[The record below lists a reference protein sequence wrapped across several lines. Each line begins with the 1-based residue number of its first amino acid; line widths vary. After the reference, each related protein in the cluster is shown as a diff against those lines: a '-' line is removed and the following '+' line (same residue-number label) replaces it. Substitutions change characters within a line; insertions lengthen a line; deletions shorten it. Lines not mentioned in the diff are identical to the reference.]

1 MKVMDYQKN
10 IVEMVQKITDESVLK
25 IIYDFVMVPYNRE
38 RRENQNELQKN
49 DC

>member
-10 IVEMVQKITDESVLK
+10 IMEMVQKITDESVLK

-38 RRENQNELQKN
+38 RGENQNELQKN